1 MYSQR
6 LGRRK
11 KANANYGR
19 CTPRL
24 VNDLHNNIINCK
36 NLIFFTSKSTTIEY
50 ALMIAG
56 FKAMARGM
64 LQTQK
69 KEKLISM
76 LVTAGITSY
85 FNHRNKNRLRL

>member
-24 VNDLHNNIINCK
+24 VNDLHNHIINCK
-36 NLIFFTSKSTTIEY
+36 NFTSKSTTIEY

-85 FNHRNKNRLRL
+85 FNRRNKNILQSL